1 MTILSGDER
10 DKIVQVIEFLARHKS
25 RYSVADIKKKFNLTS
40 EEYEMC
46 MDLAM
51 PSIRFSN
58 SARFYIQAF
67 RHLSWQIEVYLL
79 GLKRMDEEPDKKPT
93 VSELYKKTIEYM
105 KNILQE
111 ADIRWTKSK
120 DVYDTSSILPENT
133 KLNTWD
139 EEEDDI
145 A

>member
-79 GLKRMDEEPDKKPT
+79 GLKRIDEGSDKKPT

-111 ADIRWTKSK
+111 ADIRWIKSK

>member
-79 GLKRMDEEPDKKPT
+79 GLKRIDEGSDKKPT

-111 ADIRWTKSK
+111 ADIRWVKSK

>member
-1 MTILSGDER
+1 MTILTGDER

-79 GLKRMDEEPDKKPT
+79 GLKRIDEGPDKKPT

-111 ADIRWTKSK
+111 ADIRWVKSK

>member
-1 MTILSGDER
+1 MTILTGDER

-79 GLKRMDEEPDKKPT
+79 GLKRIDEGSDKKPT

-111 ADIRWTKSK
+111 ADIRWVKSK

>member
-79 GLKRMDEEPDKKPT
+79 GLKRIDEESDKKPT

-111 ADIRWTKSK
+111 ADIRWVKSK

-139 EEEDDI
+139 EEEDD
-145 A
+145 AV

>member
-1 MTILSGDER
+1 MTILTGDER

-25 RYSVADIKKKFNLTS
+25 RYSVADIKKKFKLTS

-79 GLKRMDEEPDKKPT
+79 GLKRIDEGSDKKPT

-111 ADIRWTKSK
+111 ADIRWVKSK